1 MTSSKMAANMGDHD
15 LFAFRFT
22 EIYNFFLVTF
32 LKNTIS
38 FFYSS
43 NSMLAKENP
52 ARGHFCS
59 GLNSATK
66 FTKVTIFRDS
76 LAKTAKIANLTVFRD
91 DLAKTTKLKN

>member
-1 MTSSKMAANMGDHD
+1 MSANMGDHD
-15 LFAFRFT
+15 LVEFRFT
-22 EIYNFFLVTF
+22 EIYIFFSVRF
-32 LKNTIS
+32 VKNTIS
-38 FFYSS
+38 FFHSS

-66 FTKVTIFRDS
+66 STKVTIFRDS

>member
-1 MTSSKMAANMGDHD
+1 
-15 LFAFRFT
+15 
-22 EIYNFFLVTF
+22 
-32 LKNTIS
+32 
-38 FFYSS
+38 
-43 NSMLAKENP
+43 MLAKENP

-66 FTKVTIFRDS
+66 FTKFTIFRDS